1 MRGRIRVR
9 QVLPHHQVDHRF
21 LLDNNGI
28 RQGKQG
34 MTDPHSD
41 IAGIRMLIVGASS
54 GIGQALAL
62 AAHARGV
69 KVALAARRVNI
80 LTTLAEQLDGSAHE
94 LDVSDPQAIE
104 RVVGEVAARLGGLDA
119 VVFTSASAPFAL
131 IEDTD
136 VTTWIHTYAVNAV
149 GASHLLRAA
158 VPHLADNAVA
168 LIASSHDVGRPRAGV
183 AAYHA
188 SKAAL
193 DEILRSWRAEHPEL
207 PVIRVSVG
215 PTEGTEILRGADRDL
230 LADLYRT
237 WAHEGQIPAEMS
249 AVDDVANALLSFIAV
264 ARANPTVVSD
274 IVHLAPRARTK
285 KT

>member
-1 MRGRIRVR
+1 MR
-9 QVLPHHQVDHRF
+9 
-21 LLDNNGI
+21 
-28 RQGKQG
+28 
-34 MTDPHSD
+34 
-41 IAGIRMLIVGASS
+41 
-54 GIGQALAL
+54 
-62 AAHARGV
+62 RG
-69 KVALAARRVNI
+69 RVNI

-104 RVVGEVAARLGGLDA
+104 RVVIEVAALLGGLDA
-119 VVFTSASAPFAL
+119 IVYTSASAPFAL

-136 VTTWIHTYAVNAV
+136 VTTGCTLNAVNAV

-168 LIASSHDVGRPRAGV
+168 LVASSHDVGRPRAGV

-188 SKAAL
+188 SNAAL

-237 WAHEGQIPAEMS
+237 WAQEESDSSRDVRGRRCRECLAVLHCRRAGQP
-249 AVDDVANALLSFIAV
+249 DG
-264 ARANPTVVSD
+264 RQR
-274 IVHLAPRARTK
+274 HRAPRAAGRLEAK
-285 KT
+285 LRRNRDGSGFRGC

>member
-1 MRGRIRVR
+1 MR
-9 QVLPHHQVDHRF
+9 QVLSHRPGDHRF
-21 LLDNNGI
+21 AVDDNGS

-62 AAHARGV
+62 AAQSRGAR
-69 KVALAARRVNI
+69 VALAARRVNI
-80 LTTLAEQLDGSAHE
+80 LTKLAEQLGGSAHE

-104 RVVGEVAARLGGLDA
+104 RVVGEAAALLGGLDV

-136 VTTWIHTYAVNAV
+136 VTTWMHTYAVNAV

-207 PVIRVSVG
+207 PVIRVSIG

-237 WAHEGQIPAEMS
+237 WAQEGQIPAEMS
-249 AVDDVANALLSFIAV
+249 AVDDVANALLSFIAI

-274 IVHLAPRARTK
+274 IVHLAPRARANK
-285 KT
+285 N

>member
-1 MRGRIRVR
+1 MSDR
-9 QVLPHHQVDHRF
+9 
-21 LLDNNGI
+21 
-28 RQGKQG
+28 
-34 MTDPHSD
+34 HSN
-41 IAGIRMLIVGASS
+41 IAGVRLLVIGASS
-54 GIGQALAL
+54 GIGKALAI
-62 AAHARGV
+62 AAHTRGA
-69 KVALAARRVNI
+69 KVALAARRVD
-80 LTTLAEQLDGSAHE
+80 LLSTLAEQLDGSAHE

-104 RVVGEVAARLGGLDA
+104 AVVGEVANKFGGLDA
-119 VVFTSASAPFAL
+119 VVFTSAAVPFAL

-136 VTTWIHTYAVNAV
+136 VTTWLHTYAVNAV
-149 GASHLLRAA
+149 GASHVLRAA
-158 VPHLADNAVA
+158 LPHMADNAVV
-168 LIASSHDVGRPRAGV
+168 LVASSHDVGRPRAGV

-207 PVIRVSVG
+207 PVIRVSIG

-237 WAHEGQIPAEMS
+237 WAQEGQIPAEMS

-274 IVHLAPRARTK
+274 IVHLAPRASTK
-285 KT
+285 KS